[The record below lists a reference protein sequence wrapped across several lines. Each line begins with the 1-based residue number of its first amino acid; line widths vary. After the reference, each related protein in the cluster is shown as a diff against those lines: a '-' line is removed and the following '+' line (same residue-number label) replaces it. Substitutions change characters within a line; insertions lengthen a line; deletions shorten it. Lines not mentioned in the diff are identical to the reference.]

1 MFFMN
6 AVTYLLLGLPCW
18 KITSAEHNTCR
29 TKRAISEYAL
39 KGHVISAIE
48 GRTRESCVTS
58 CEHFQ
63 NCFSI
68 NYYSTLKRCE
78 LNNKSAEW
86 YKSDLVPT
94 PGALYLTMVS
104 RNYNP
109 CVDRNPPCFGT
120 CVPIPGSL
128 ATRCYCQENV
138 TCHNESCSKPL
149 GMQNGSIR
157 DDMLSASSIHSKSD
171 KAWGRLHHSGGSWT
185 PNTDDKNQWFQVN
198 FDPEVKRITH
208 IATQGYGQSQWWW
221 VTKYFVQFKRRG
233 ASSLET
239 YKENNQRVD
248 FTGNVDREAVV
259 TNQFENPFETIALR
273 IMPTV
278 WNGRI
283 ALRIE
288 LYGCDI

>member
-1 MFFMN
+1 MFLLKANTERIMFFMN

-128 ATRCYCQENV
+128 ATRCNCQGNV
-138 TCHNESCSKPL
+138 TCPNECKCDADHVT
-149 GMQNGSIR
+149 NFIY
-157 DDMLSASSIHSKSD
+157 LSAPVSVRTAQGLEHRVEIFIRSQLSE
-171 KAWGRLHHSGGSWT
+171 GRLALT
-185 PNTDDKNQWFQVN
+185 
-198 FDPEVKRITH
+198 R
-208 IATQGYGQSQWWW
+208 GYILIR
-221 VTKYFVQFKRRG
+221 V
-233 ASSLET
+233 SSSSFA
-239 YKENNQRVD
+239 QRH
-248 FTGNVDREAVV
+248 FLG
-259 TNQFENPFETIALR
+259 
-273 IMPTV
+273 
-278 WNGRI
+278 
-283 ALRIE
+283 
-288 LYGCDI
+288 

>member
-6 AVTYLLLGLPCW
+6 AVAYLLLGLPCW
-18 KITSAEHNTCR
+18 KITSAGHNTCR

-48 GRTRESCVTS
+48 GSGRTRESCVTA

-86 YKSDLVPT
+86 YKNDLVPT
-94 PGALYLTMVS
+94 AGALYLTMVS

-128 ATRCYCQENV
+128 ATRCNCQGNA
-138 TCHNESCSKPL
+138 TCHNESACSKPL

-157 DDMLSASSIHSKSD
+157 DDMLGASSIHSKSN

-208 IATQGYGQSQWWW
+208 IATQGYGESQWWW

-239 YKENNQRVD
+239 YKENNQRVV
-248 FTGNVDREAVV
+248 G
-259 TNQFENPFETIALR
+259 
-273 IMPTV
+273 
-278 WNGRI
+278 
-283 ALRIE
+283 
-288 LYGCDI
+288 

>member
-1 MFFMN
+1 MFLLKANTERIMFFMN
-6 AVTYLLLGLPCW
+6 VVTYLLLGLPCW

-48 GRTRESCVTS
+48 GKTRESCVTS

-128 ATRCYCQENV
+128 VTRCNCQGNV
-138 TCHNESCSKPL
+138 TCHNECKCDADHAT
-149 GMQNGSIR
+149 NSIY
-157 DDMLSASSIHSKSD
+157 LSAQLSVRT
-171 KAWGRLHHSGGSWT
+171 A
-185 PNTDDKNQWFQVN
+185 
-198 FDPEVKRITH
+198 
-208 IATQGYGQSQWWW
+208 
-221 VTKYFVQFKRRG
+221 
-233 ASSLET
+233 
-239 YKENNQRVD
+239 
-248 FTGNVDREAVV
+248 
-259 TNQFENPFETIALR
+259 
-273 IMPTV
+273 
-278 WNGRI
+278 
-283 ALRIE
+283 
-288 LYGCDI
+288 